1 MWLVFHNFHSPYY
14 GCWLLIDFIS
24 LIRRGGITGNKDAI
38 LASGRA
44 VRHDGGLAGILPLT
58 CCHPRLPPMK
68 LTCSQAA
75 LNSNLQCVSRA
86 VASRPTHPVLANVL
100 LTADE
105 GTGKVSLTGFDLS
118 LGIQTT
124 FEAAVEQSGA
134 ITLPSRLLGDIVS
147 RLATDSPLSL
157 QSPTSPGPD
166 SADDEAD
173 NEAGPGLSFQLTA
186 RTGAYTVRGMPA
198 EDFPELPMAQSPV
211 AVPLPAAALRDGLAR
226 TLFATSSDDAK
237 QILTGVHLAV
247 SPDRLEFAATDG
259 HRLAVLTRANA
270 NSGVAD
276 EGFAV
281 TIPARSLRELEH
293 LLAARSEETI
303 DLYHDQGQVVFL
315 RADQVVTSRTL
326 DGVYPKYNQLVPEA
340 FSRSFTVDR
349 VLLLTALER
358 VAVLADQQNS
368 VVKLSVATAEQNLG
382 ICAEVQD
389 VGRGDESVPLIDGD
403 GADIDVA
410 FNVRYLLDGLKVLP
424 APEVQFQLNEPVNP
438 VVLRPVGGDVQFTYL
453 VMPVQIRT

>member
-1 MWLVFHNFHSPYY
+1 
-14 GCWLLIDFIS
+14 
-24 LIRRGGITGNKDAI
+24 
-38 LASGRA
+38 
-44 VRHDGGLAGILPLT
+44 
-58 CCHPRLPPMK
+58 MK

-86 VASRPTHPVLANVL
+86 VATRPTHPVLANVL

-118 LGIQTT
+118 LGIQAT
-124 FEAAVEQSGA
+124 FAAAVEQSGA

-147 RLATDSPLSL
+147 RLSSDSPLSL
-157 QSPTSPGPD
+157 QCPSTPGPD
-166 SADDEAD
+166 SSSDETGESA
-173 NEAGPGLSFQLTA
+173 ETGESLSFQLTA

-211 AVPLPAAALRDGLAR
+211 AIPLSAQSLRDGLAR
-226 TLFATSSDDAK
+226 TLFATSSDEAK

-247 SPDRLEFAATDG
+247 SSSSLEFAATDG
-259 HRLAVLTRANA
+259 HRLAVLTQPNT
-270 NSGVAD
+270 NSTVQD

-293 LLAARSEETI
+293 LLAARTEETI

-315 RADQVVTSRTL
+315 QADQVVTSRTL
-326 DGVYPKYNQLVPEA
+326 AGDYPKYDKLIPET
-340 FSRSFTVDR
+340 FTRSFTVDR
-349 VLLLTALER
+349 MLLFTALER

-368 VVKLSVATAEQNLG
+368 VVKLSVAMAERQLRV
-382 ICAEVQD
+382 CAEVQD
-389 VGRGDESVPLIDGD
+389 VGSGDESVPLAAGE
-403 GADIDVA
+403 GGDIDVA

-424 APEVQFQLNEPVNP
+424 APDVTFQMNNPTNP
-438 VVLRPVGGDVQFTYL
+438 VVLRPHSGDVKFTYL

>member
-1 MWLVFHNFHSPYY
+1 
-14 GCWLLIDFIS
+14 
-24 LIRRGGITGNKDAI
+24 
-38 LASGRA
+38 
-44 VRHDGGLAGILPLT
+44 
-58 CCHPRLPPMK
+58 MK

-86 VASRPTHPVLANVL
+86 VATRPTHPVLANVL

-124 FEAAVEQSGA
+124 FTAAVEQSGA

-147 RLATDSPLSL
+147 RLSADSPLSL
-157 QSPTSPGPD
+157 QSPGTPD
-166 SADDEAD
+166 SDSASNDDDQGADEQGA
-173 NEAGPGLSFQLTA
+173 GLSFQLTA

-211 AVPLPAAALRDGLAR
+211 AIPLLAQSLRDGLAR
-226 TLFATSSDDAK
+226 TLFATSSDEAK
-237 QILTGVHLAV
+237 QILTGVHLVV
-247 SPDRLEFAATDG
+247 SPSSLEFAATDG
-259 HRLAVLTRANA
+259 HRLAVLTQTND
-270 NSGVAD
+270 NSSVQD
-276 EGFAV
+276 DGFQV

-293 LLAARSEETI
+293 LLSSRPDETI

-326 DGVYPKYNQLVPEA
+326 DGTYPKYNQLVPET

-349 VLLLTALER
+349 VLMSTALER

-368 VVKLSVATAEQNLG
+368 VVKFSVDVAERQLR
-382 ICAEVQD
+382 IYAEVQD
-389 VGRGDESVPLIDGD
+389 VGRGDESVPLSDGE
-403 GADIDVA
+403 GGNIDVA
-410 FNVRYLLDGLKVLP
+410 FNVRYLLDGLKALP
-424 APEVQFQLNEPVNP
+424 TPDVKFQMNNPTNP
-438 VVLRPVGGDVQFTYL
+438 VVLRPHGGDVAFTYL
-453 VMPVQIRT
+453 VMPVQIRNS

>member
-1 MWLVFHNFHSPYY
+1 
-14 GCWLLIDFIS
+14 
-24 LIRRGGITGNKDAI
+24 
-38 LASGRA
+38 
-44 VRHDGGLAGILPLT
+44 
-58 CCHPRLPPMK
+58 MK

-118 LGIQTT
+118 LGIRAT
-124 FEAAVEQSGA
+124 FEAAVEQSGE
-134 ITLPSRLLGDIVS
+134 ITLPARLLGDIVS
-147 RLATDSPLSL
+147 RLSADSPLSL
-157 QSPTSPGPD
+157 QSPTIPTSD
-166 SADDEAD
+166 SSSDEA
-173 NEAGPGLSFQLTA
+173 GTSLSFQLTA

-211 AVPLPAAALRDGLAR
+211 AVTLPAASLRDGLSR
-226 TLFATSSDDAK
+226 TLFAASADDAK
-237 QILTGVHLAV
+237 QILTGVHLVV
-247 SPDRLEFAATDG
+247 SSDRLEFAATDG
-259 HRLAVLTRANA
+259 HRLAVLTQSTA
-270 NSGVAD
+270 NSSVTD

-293 LLAARSEETI
+293 LLAARTEETV

-368 VVKLSVATAEQNLG
+368 VVKLSVAMAEREIR

-389 VGRGDESVPLIDGD
+389 VGRGDESVPLVAGE
-403 GADIDVA
+403 GGDIDVA

-424 APEVQFQLNEPVNP
+424 APEVKFQLNEPVNP
-438 VVLRPVGGDVQFTYL
+438 VVLRPQGGDAQFTYL
-453 VMPVQIRT
+453 VMPVQIQSRA

>member
-1 MWLVFHNFHSPYY
+1 
-14 GCWLLIDFIS
+14 
-24 LIRRGGITGNKDAI
+24 
-38 LASGRA
+38 
-44 VRHDGGLAGILPLT
+44 
-58 CCHPRLPPMK
+58 MK

-118 LGIQTT
+118 LGIKTT
-124 FEAAVEQSGA
+124 FAAAVEQSGA

-147 RLATDSPLSL
+147 RLSADSPLSL
-157 QSPTSPGPD
+157 QCPTTPDPD
-166 SADDEAD
+166 SADDEAR
-173 NEAGPGLSFQLTA
+173 AALSFQLTA

-198 EDFPELPMAQSPV
+198 EDFPELPMTQSPV
-211 AVPLPAAALRDGLAR
+211 AITLPAAALRDGLAR
-226 TLFATSSDDAK
+226 TLFATSSDEAK

-259 HRLAVLTRANA
+259 HRLAVLTQANG
-270 NSGVAD
+270 NSSVAD

-303 DLYHDQGQVVFL
+303 DLYHDQAQVVFL

-340 FSRSFTVDR
+340 FTRSFTVDR

-368 VVKLSVATAEQNLG
+368 VVKLSVATAERDLR

-389 VGRGDESVPLIDGD
+389 VGRGDESVPLVDGD

-424 APEVQFQLNEPVNP
+424 APEVRFQLNEPVNP